1 MTVEKLDR
9 FITYLSYNRKIVK
22 QLIKYRNLKYLH
34 LIFKGF
40 LPDKGYYFDFKKYGY
55 HAFVTDRDRYLNTT
69 FINYHNRDLMDDKY
83 GCNLLLDRYTDK
95 AVTVLGVIEQGNFYS
110 VMRGQ
115 SSETIFLPGSKFII
129 KPRRGRAG
137 EGVML
142 LEVEENAFVLN
153 KKDFKNLGEA
163 FKGLRS
169 CIVNPYVS
177 QHEYAAKIFP
187 HSLNTIRLV
196 TCVLNDE
203 IQVIRAAHRFGASRT
218 GVVDNFDQG
227 GIIGIIEP
235 ISGEIQEPLMWDDK
249 QCKKISADV
258 HPDTLQRIKGVKI
271 PRWNAMLSE
280 MLELHASMKYIKYV
294 GWDIAITPES
304 FVIIEANYATGTL
317 ALQLQSPLLLNDHTK
332 KFFELNRLIA

>member
-9 FITYLSYNRKIVK
+9 FITYLSYSRKIAK
-22 QLIKYRNLKYLH
+22 QLFRYRNFKHLH

-55 HAFVTDRDRYLNTT
+55 QAFVTDRDRYLNTT

-83 GCNLLLDRYTDK
+83 GCSLLLDRYTNK
-95 AVTVLGVIEQGNFYS
+95 AVTVLGIIEHGSFYS
-110 VMRGQ
+110 VMPGL
-115 SSETIFLPGSKFII
+115 SADTIFTPGSKFII

-137 EGVML
+137 EGVVL
-142 LEVEENAFVLN
+142 LEVKHNTYVLN
-153 KKDFKNLGEA
+153 KKEFKSLEEV
-163 FKGLRS
+163 FKDLKS
-169 CIVNPYVS
+169 CIVNPYVN

-187 HSLNTIRLV
+187 YSLNTIRLV
-196 TCVLNDE
+196 TCVLNDKIE
-203 IQVIRAAHRFGASRT
+203 VIRAAHRFGATRT

-227 GIIGIIEP
+227 GIIGIIDP
-235 ISGEIQEPLMWDDK
+235 ASGEIQEPLMWDDIN
-249 QCKKISADV
+249 CKKIAANI
-258 HPDTLQRIKGVKI
+258 HPDTLQPIKGVKI

-280 MLELHASMKYIKYV
+280 MLELHGSMKYIKYV

-317 ALQLQSPLLLNDHTK
+317 ALQLQTPLLLNENTK
-332 KFFELNRLIA
+332 KFFELNKLIA